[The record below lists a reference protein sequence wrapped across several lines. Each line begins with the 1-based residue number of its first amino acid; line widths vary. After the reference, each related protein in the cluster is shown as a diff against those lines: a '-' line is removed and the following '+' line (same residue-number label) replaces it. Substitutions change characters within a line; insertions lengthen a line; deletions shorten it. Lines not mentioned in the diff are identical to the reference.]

1 MGDDIYGD
9 VGFESSTTCGAN
21 MVLWRSDSARVY
33 TRGTRSYTAATIPDS
48 IASQLTDAD
57 NNGTPDSVENM
68 SLSDRQAAYTQM
80 TSDSSV
86 TPNTSSLAHANMNSE
101 GNVIDI
107 GLSSS
112 SANEINTIAKN
123 LADGLSCGFGGG
135 SCMSFPVNWAPLAP
149 GSDPSIFGMPVG
161 DGLNV

>member
-1 MGDDIYGD
+1 
-9 VGFESSTTCGAN
+9 
-21 MVLWRSDSARVY
+21 MVLWRSGGARDY

-57 NNGTPDSVENM
+57 KNGTPDSVEDM
-68 SLSDRQAAYTQM
+68 SLSDRQAAYKQM

-86 TPNTSSLAHANMNSE
+86 TPNTSSLAHAQVNAG
-101 GNVIDI
+101 GNIVDI

-112 SANEINTIAKN
+112 SASEINTIAKN
-123 LADGLSCGFGGG
+123 LADTMSCGFGGG

-149 GSDPSIFGMPVG
+149 GSDPSVFGMPVG